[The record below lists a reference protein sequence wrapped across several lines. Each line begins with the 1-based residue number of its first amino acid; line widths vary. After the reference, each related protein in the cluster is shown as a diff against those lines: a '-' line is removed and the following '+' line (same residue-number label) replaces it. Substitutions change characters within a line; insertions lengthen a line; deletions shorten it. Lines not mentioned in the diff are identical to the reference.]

1 MAAVSGLG
9 SNANDIRTNYMK
21 LLVTQLQNQDPT
33 APMDNNQMS
42 SQLAQLSSL
51 EQLENMNT
59 TFKQVLAS
67 QQRQQ
72 ATELIGKQVDFL
84 PDGAVGVVTGRV
96 GAVTLNDEGARLV
109 VGNYDIGVDQVQ
121 AVRD

>member
-9 SNANDIRTNYMK
+9 SSANDIRTNYMK

-33 APMDNNQMS
+33 SPMDNNQMS

-59 TFKQVLAS
+59 TFQQMLAS

-72 ATELIGKQVDFL
+72 ATELIGKEVDFL
-84 PDGAVGVVTGRV
+84 PDGAMGVVTGRV
-96 GAVTLNDEGARLV
+96 TAMKLNDQGARLV